1 MATARENALRNA
13 GGDPNSPLFKQWEAQ
28 YGGGGGAAPQLTT
41 LASEIPEGYVGA
53 QIPDYLMGQTATNLN
68 AALRGQLPA
77 DVVDFLRN
85 QSAEG
90 AVASGMPGGAAYQ
103 GSLPN
108 YSSLRTLGL
117 TSLDRMKDAENIVSR
132 FFTSPLQAAEMAQ
145 KQQAL
150 DAGIRQQQAYNWN
163 NQGPFTPPI
172 ASSGGYSGTPVGRTT
187 PARSTPVPGQ
197 NYDPNLSPWGT
208 GIRTI
213 GATQNPWQP
222 VSVYDFENSVQ
233 NWGDPVSYDN
243 SLGNLSDW
251 SLDTG
256 GYDMFGDQ
264 SFYDN
269 SLGSLDEWG
278 LGA

>member
-1 MATARENALRNA
+1 MATARENALANA
-13 GGDPNSPLFKQWEAQ
+13 GGDPNSPLFRQWEAQ

-85 QSAEG
+85 QAAEG

-208 GIRTI
+208 GSSYS
-213 GATQNPWQP
+213 NPWQP
-222 VSVYDFENSVQ
+222 ITGDLTQYTG
-233 NWGDPVSYDN
+233 WGNTS
-243 SLGNLSDW
+243 S
-251 SLDTG
+251 
-256 GYDMFGDQ
+256 
-264 SFYDN
+264 
-269 SLGSLDEWG
+269 G
-278 LGA
+278 LGEYDPTASFDEGADWLGLGDTQYDPFNFESGLEYAGVY